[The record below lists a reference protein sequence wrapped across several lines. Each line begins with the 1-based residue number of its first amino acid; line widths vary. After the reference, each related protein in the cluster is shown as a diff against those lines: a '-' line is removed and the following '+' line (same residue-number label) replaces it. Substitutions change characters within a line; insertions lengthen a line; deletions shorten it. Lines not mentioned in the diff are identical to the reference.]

1 MKLFTDTVHKQ
12 IFVPKHYCSQI
23 IDTACFQRL
32 KHVEQTYASS
42 IFPTATHNRF
52 VHSLGVYHIGNLL
65 FQAIESHNVQYTTS
79 IKSVIEEENSKA
91 YAIYCNDSK
100 TRYEILKE
108 SFLVAC
114 LLHDCGHAPFS
125 HTFEDYYTCH
135 KDGGRKIRRDILQSS
150 KIVLSTLNSDGGAE
164 NRYEQF
170 TRDFNKHIRKDC
182 KAVKPHEYVSAWLI
196 FQKKGFYNCITQGKI
211 YADPLLVA
219 RMIMGIPFHASKY
232 ISEELASLLNCYIGL
247 LNGHLIDADRIDY
260 ASRDQWATG
269 VSSSNFNLPRLLA
282 SIHIRKIKTES
293 SSEKKRF
300 AIVYNKK
307 ALTELQSLTET
318 KNFSNYW
325 VFNHHKFKLLEA
337 DLKRAVTCLAVLYND
352 EQETFDELIRKIQSF
367 DIKHSSKEELDKL
380 QSQRCAIENKAL
392 QSLFDYKTMISRKV
406 LSFGAKKKPCREAV
420 IFPTD
425 DDIICG
431 LKRYFAETESDSPL
445 MQMGMSAYNDW
456 FSRAKN
462 YVPVWESY
470 IEYDG
475 VFQKRLK
482 KHIEKLSISDN
493 NDILIL
499 VDPQRFGDR
508 FYRAAFDWI
517 ACQIISNND
526 ETCHLCRKIPVEQ
539 STIHSMRKFGSEV
552 FVEIA
557 GEFLELSQL
566 PIPYKSNDA
575 QYDPY
580 FYLFLKKDVLTKSG
594 VAPTTEHLRRLVLDK
609 IEALTAKDI
618 EEIISSYS
626 TQADA

>member
-12 IFVPKHYCSQI
+12 IFVPKCYCEQI
-23 IDTACFQRL
+23 IDTSCFQRL
-32 KHVEQTYASS
+32 KHIEQTYASS

-52 VHSLGVYHIGNLL
+52 VHSLGVYHIGKLL
-65 FQAIESHNVQYTTS
+65 FQAIEEHNAIFTSGITNAINEADASHICRYTS
-79 IKSVIEEENSKA
+79 KEN
-91 YAIYCNDSK
+91 YD
-100 TRYEILKE
+100 ILRE
-108 SFLVAC
+108 SFYVAC

-135 KDGGRKIRRDILQSS
+135 KDGGDKIRADILESS
-150 KIVLSTLNSDGGAE
+150 KNVLRTLNSDGQAQL
-164 NRYEQF
+164 RQSRF
-170 TRDFNKHIRKDC
+170 ADDFIKHIEKDNE
-182 KAVKPHEYVSAWLI
+182 AVKPHEYVSAWLI
-196 FQKKGFYNCITQGKI
+196 FQEKGFYNAITTGQVF
-211 YADPLLVA
+211 ADPLLVA
-219 RMIMGIPFHASKY
+219 RMIMGIPFRATN
-232 ISEELASLLNCYIGL
+232 EDNQEQAELFNCYIGL

-282 SIHIRKIKTES
+282 SIHIRKIKTRDAGGN
-293 SSEKKRF
+293 KRF

-337 DLKRAVTCLAVLYND
+337 DLKRAVTCLAVLYNGA
-352 EQETFDELIRKIQSF
+352 QEEFDKLIRQIQGI
-367 DIKHSSKEELDKL
+367 DTEHSSKEELDKL
-380 QSQRCAIENKAL
+380 QAQRCEIENRAL
-392 QSLFDYKTMISRKV
+392 QSLFDYQTMITRKE
-406 LSFGAKKKPCREAV
+406 LSFGPKKKPYRETI

-431 LKRYFAETESDSPL
+431 LKRYFAETESKSPL

-462 YVPVWESY
+462 YVPVWKSY

-475 VFQKRLK
+475 VFRKRLEK
-482 KHIEKLSISDN
+482 RIEQLHVAHPHIK
-493 NDILIL
+493 IL
-499 VDPQRFGDR
+499 VDPQRLGDR
-508 FYRAAFDWI
+508 FYGAVFDWI
-517 ACQIISNND
+517 ACQIISNTNQ
-526 ETCHLCRKIPVEQ
+526 TCHLCRTISVEQ
-539 STIHSMRKFGSEV
+539 NTIHSMRKFGSEV

-580 FYLFLKKDVLTKSG
+580 FYLFLKKEVLTQSG
-594 VAPTTEHLRRLVLDK
+594 IEPTTKCLRELVLAK
-609 IEALTAKDI
+609 IAALTAGNI
-618 EEIISSYS
+618 EKIISPFI
-626 TQADA
+626 TQTDT